1 MPLPD
6 AEKDRRLYELLKTQ
20 DLENLSYADFQAA
33 AESVFVEEVNEDDLR
48 RIVLIQLARMSVA
61 GEWNGL
67 LNAGGGGGGAPT
79 DAEYVTLATDATL
92 TNERVL
98 TAGTGISLADGGAGL
113 AATIANTGVT
123 SLGAGT
129 GISVSAASG
138 ASSITNTGVTSNVAG
153 TGISVSSATGASTI
167 TNTGVVSAGA
177 GDGIVLSATTGA
189 ITISAPL
196 IGDLILPE
204 YVTLATDTQL
214 QNERVLTAGT
224 GITLTDAGAGSTV
237 TIAATG
243 GGSSGVYNP
252 VLPDTDIDSTG
263 RDNLYMISRFPP
275 WGSNSSSTSSTTV
288 GDEPQYRPFV
298 SPRSGDVLSIVMNV
312 NNNTDEPNYDIGIY
326 SDSDGIPDTL
336 LGKATAALTIAEGTG
351 TITLT
356 PSSTITTVAG
366 TQYHIGWVRTDVSG
380 AGNFTAESNGSL
392 FWCGP
397 ISPNFPNL
405 ASLNQMVTIIQ
416 SGTDNVL
423 PATVTATDCE
433 MTYNN
438 PPRWGLV
445 WS

>member
-6 AEKDRRLYELLKTQ
+6 ANNYSTRIYELLKET
-20 DLENLSYADFQAA
+20 DLQNLSYSQFQNV
-33 AESVFVEEVNEDDLR
+33 AETLFIEPENEDEMR
-48 RIVLIQLARMSVA
+48 RLVLVQLARMAVR
-61 GEWNGL
+61 GDWDGFL
-67 LNAGGGGGGAPT
+67 TGGGGSGGAPT
-79 DAEYVTLATDATL
+79 DAEYVVMSLNGTL

-113 AATIANTGVT
+113 TATIANTGVT

-129 GISVSAASG
+129 GISVSAATG
-138 ASSITNTGVTSNVAG
+138 ASSISNTGVTSNVAG
-153 TGISVSSATGASTI
+153 TGITVTGATGTSQIAVSSII
-167 TNTGVVSAGA
+167 T
-177 GDGIVLSATTGA
+177 
-189 ITISAPL
+189 
-196 IGDLILPE
+196 DLLLAE
-204 YVTLATDTQL
+204 YVTLATDSGL

-224 GITLTDAGAGSTV
+224 GISITDAGAGSTV

-243 GGSSGVYNP
+243 GGGSGVYSP

-288 GDEPQYRPFV
+288 EDSPQYRPFV

-312 NNNTDEPNYDIGIY
+312 NSTTDEPNYDIGIY
-326 SDSDGIPDTL
+326 SDSDGVPDAL

-405 ASLNQMVTIIQ
+405 GSLNQMVTIIQ